1 MAGLTIFVVLLGDV
15 PASEHMFPVIAP
27 ASISVGE
34 WKKLV
39 YAEKQNGLKD
49 IDASGL
55 RLWKVLL
62 LCSFHCIM
70 C

>member
-1 MAGLTIFVVLLGDV
+1 MADLTLFVVLLGDL
-15 PASEHMFPVIAP
+15 PASERVFSVKAP

-49 IDASGL
+49 IDASDLIVWQVG
-55 RLWKVLL
+55 L
-62 LCSFHCIM
+62 LCSLWRLLC
-70 C
+70 